1 MKFRS
6 YDPDCTYP
14 NFAQYRRDDFYVVVD
29 RLFCLA
35 VNLTGENA
43 SNLCFE
49 IAEMLAEVES
59 RAAFDRILFFH
70 QDELIGLSRQRIET
84 INPQDMVKIAE
95 SAIQI
100 WNVRFNAET
109 EAITLERVTVR

>member
-1 MKFRS
+1 MKLRS
-6 YDPDCTYP
+6 YDPGCTYP

-59 RAAFDRILFFH
+59 RVAFDRILFFH

-84 INPQDMVKIAE
+84 INPQDMSKIAE
-95 SAIQI
+95 SALQI
-100 WNVRFNAET
+100 WRVRYNSEEEST
-109 EAITLERVTVR
+109 TLERVTVR